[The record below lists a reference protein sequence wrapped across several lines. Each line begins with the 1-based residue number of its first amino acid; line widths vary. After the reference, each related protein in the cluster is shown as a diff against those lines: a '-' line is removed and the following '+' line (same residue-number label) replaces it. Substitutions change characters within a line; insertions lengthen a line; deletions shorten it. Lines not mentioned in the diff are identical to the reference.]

1 MLNLSHMRPAVVALA
16 AALLAAPAAQA
27 QPDVEAVK
35 KSVKAVTQLDVVK
48 VERSKIPG
56 LYEVQTAGQVF
67 YTDAKGEYI
76 LLGAHVFSTK
86 DNSNY
91 SQKRMNELAGYK
103 FADLPLKDA
112 IKVVRG
118 DGKRVIV
125 TIEDPNCGFC
135 KQLNKTLDEVGN
147 TTHYVFMVGMLGQES
162 VAKANAIW
170 CSADPAKSWMDWM
183 TGGKA
188 VPAPAQDCATPV
200 ERNGKLGQKYRVLG
214 TPAIFFQNGDRE
226 QGAVPAAELEK
237 HFAKQMK

>member
-27 QPDVEAVK
+27 NPDLKAVK
-35 KSVKAVTQLDVVK
+35 NSVKAVTNLDVVK
-48 VERSKIPG
+48 VQPSQIPG
-56 LYEVQTAGQVF
+56 LYEVQTASEVF
-67 YTDAKGEYI
+67 YTDAKGKYI

-91 SQKRMNELAGYK
+91 SQQRMNELAGYK

-112 IKVVRG
+112 VKVVRG
-118 DGKRVIV
+118 NGKRVIA
-125 TIEDPNCGFC
+125 TFEDPNCGFC
-135 KQLNKTLDEVGN
+135 KQLNKTLDEMGN
-147 TTHYVFMVGMLGQES
+147 TTHYVFMVGMLGPES

-170 CSADPAKSWMDWM
+170 CSVDPAKSWMDWM
-183 TGGKA
+183 TTSKA

-200 ERNGKLGQKYRVLG
+200 ERNGKLGQKYRVQG
-214 TPAIFFQNGDRE
+214 TPAIFFPNGDRV

-237 HFAKQMK
+237 YFAKQAK

>member
-1 MLNLSHMRPAVVALA
+1 MLNLSHMRPAVVALI
-16 AALLAAPAAQA
+16 AALLAAPTAQA
-27 QPDVEAVK
+27 GPDVDAVK

-48 VERSKIPG
+48 LERSKIPG

-125 TIEDPNCGFC
+125 TFEDPNCGFC
-135 KQLNKTLDEVGN
+135 KQLNKTLDEMGN

-162 VAKANAIW
+162 TAKSNAIW
-170 CSADPAKSWMDWM
+170 CSADPAKSWMNWM

-188 VPAPAQDCATPV
+188 VPAAAHDCVTPV
-200 ERNGKLGQKYRVLG
+200 ERNGKLVQKYRIQG
-214 TPAIFFQNGDRE
+214 TPAIFFPNGDRE

-237 HFAKQMK
+237 HFAKQAK